1 MARLGLSRRRYSYGY
16 GYLSFAASAIL
27 ASRYALA
34 LVEEECAI
42 ALFSLLFP

>member
-1 MARLGLSRRRYSYGY
+1 MARLGLSRRRYSY